1 MASKFI
7 KSIPNTLTL
16 IRLGLI
22 PVFMLFMR
30 DPSPWMVSVATAIFI
45 LATITDL
52 LDGFVA
58 RFFRAETDF
67 GKLVDP
73 LADKILVMTALVML
87 VSLTSEPTGEH
98 WVPPWMVVVILARE
112 FWITGLRGVAAARGQ
127 VIAASDG
134 GKLKTLLQMLAIVF
148 LLMHDQTISV
158 SDTTLKAQLLGLYL
172 LFISILVSLWSA
184 YEYSMKVFAWDQ
196 REAYVEEEAVLAPL
210 EDLSGKDQLAKAE
223 RDGDKD

>member
-58 RFFRAETDF
+58 RYFRAETDF

-148 LLMHDQTISV
+148 LLMHDQTVSV
-158 SDTTLKAQLLGLYL
+158 SDTTIKAQLLGLYL

-184 YEYSMKVFAWDQ
+184 YEYSIRVFAWGQ
-196 REAYVEEEAVLAPL
+196 REEYVEDGATSAHSDALSRKDRATNGEKGAEEV
-210 EDLSGKDQLAKAE
+210 
-223 RDGDKD
+223 

>member
-30 DPSPWMVSVATAIFI
+30 DPSPWMVNVATGIFI

-98 WVPPWMVVVILARE
+98 WVPAWMVVVILARE

-148 LLMHDQTISV
+148 LLMHDQTVSI
-158 SDTTLKAQLLGLYL
+158 SDTTIKAQLLGLYL

-184 YEYSMKVFAWDQ
+184 YEYSMKVFAWGQVCGDGQ
-196 REAYVEEEAVLAPL
+196 PQGDVEDVSSEGAASASENKTGH
-210 EDLSGKDQLAKAE
+210 S
-223 RDGDKD
+223 